1 MRLAYARVSAKD
13 QNPERQLVKFRE
25 LGVEERYIFVDKM
38 SGRDFERPK
47 YQAMRMLIRK
57 GDLVYMDA
65 LDRLGRDYDGIIR
78 EWRYI
83 TREVDAD
90 IVCLDNEALF
100 DSRKFK
106 TMGDIGRL
114 LEDQFLSMLA
124 YVAEQ
129 ERKKNRQ
136 RQAEGIEVA
145 RMGGIK
151 FGRPKQEINDQFIEC
166 YREWK
171 AGRVTA
177 TEAMRRAGM
186 SKPTFYRRVKEY
198 EEVRMIPIEG
208 ENK

>member
-1 MRLAYARVSAKD
+1 MKLAYARVSAKD

-38 SGRDFERPK
+38 SGKDFERPK

-65 LDRLGRDYDGIIR
+65 LDLLGRDYDGIIR
-78 EWRYI
+78 EWKYI

-90 IVCLDNEALF
+90 VVCLDNEALF

-106 TMGDIGRL
+106 TMGDTGKL

-129 ERKKNRQ
+129 ERKKS
-136 RQAEGIEVA
+136 QAA
-145 RMGGIK
+145 AGG
-151 FGRPKQEINDQFIEC
+151 GDRGC
-166 YREWK
+166 
-171 AGRVTA
+171 AGRWCNIWPSTA
-177 TEAMRRAGM
+177 
-186 SKPTFYRRVKEY
+186 SH
-198 EEVRMIPIEG
+198 
-208 ENK
+208 